1 MKRQVKTSVGRSVG
15 HSVSE
20 SVGEISAAS
29 ATTTPSSSF
38 QGLLDLFPA
47 VAPFVAYSLG
57 RRLTVNYSGPL
68 IRVRRSSDNAEQD
81 IRYVDSVSA
90 VLDTT
95 ALLDFAGAGDAFVVT
110 AYDQSGNAR
119 HWAQATADNQPQI
132 VATGAVSTMGTNLRP
147 CMQHSSADRLVSP
160 SISTGSGHVTVFAT
174 MRKTSD
180 PAYEVP
186 LIYGNVFAESNVWHI
201 ELFDQSIAWRPRR
214 VADAA
219 PLIWTSATATVSPF
233 DFTLVGIAH
242 TATGHRQL
250 SVNGRG
256 TLSST
261 GGSFTATASVFQESV
276 MRVGT
281 DAAGANAF
289 TGKTGEVIAFSAS
302 VSSTDIAA
310 NIMTFWG
317 IT

>member
-1 MKRQVKTSVGRSVG
+1 MKRQVKASVGRSVG
-15 HSVSE
+15 YSVSE
-20 SVGEISAAS
+20 SVGEISSS

-47 VAPFVAYSLG
+47 VTPFAAFSLG

-81 IRYVDSVSA
+81 IRYVDSISA

-95 ALLDFAGAGDAFVVT
+95 ALLNFVGAGNGLVT
-110 AYDQSGNAR
+110 TVYDQSGNAR
-119 HWAQATADNQPQI
+119 NWAQATASLQPPI
-132 VATGAVSTMGTNLRP
+132 VSGGVLSTFGANTRP
-147 CMQHSSADRLVSP
+147 GAQFGGADRLVTP

-174 MRKTSD
+174 MRKTND

-186 LIYGNVFAESNVWHI
+186 LVYGNVFSESYVWHI
-201 ELFDQSIAWRPRR
+201 ELFDQSIAWRPRTS
-214 VADAA
+214 VDAA
-219 PLIWTSATATVSPF
+219 PQIWTSATATVTPF
-233 DFTLVGIAH
+233 DFTAVGTANI
-242 TATGHRQL
+242 ATGFRQY

-256 TLSST
+256 TISST
-261 GGSFTATASVFQESV
+261 GGSFTATASIFQDSV
-276 MRVGT
+276 LRVGT
-281 DAAGANAF
+281 DATNGNEF
-289 TGKTGEVIAFSAS
+289 TGKVGEVIAFSAS
-302 VSSTDIAA
+302 VSSTDIAT

>member
-1 MKRQVKTSVGRSVG
+1 
-15 HSVSE
+15 
-20 SVGEISAAS
+20 
-29 ATTTPSSSF
+29 
-38 QGLLDLFPA
+38 

-68 IRVRRSSDNAEQD
+68 IRVRRSSDNAELD
-81 IRYVDSVSA
+81 IRYVDSISA

-95 ALLDFAGAGDAFVVT
+95 ALLAFTGAGDGFVVT

-119 HWAQATADNQPQI
+119 DFSQATADNQPQI
-132 VATGAVSTMGTNLRP
+132 VFSGVMSTMGANLRP
-147 CMQHSSADRLVSP
+147 GMHHVSTDRLVSP

-174 MRKTSD
+174 MQKIGD
-180 PAYEVP
+180 PAYEIP
-186 LIYGNVFAESNVWHI
+186 LTYGNVFSEANTWHI
-201 ELFDQSIAWRPRR
+201 EMFDQSIAWRPRR
-214 VADAA
+214 AVDAA
-219 PLIWTSATATVSPF
+219 PLIWTSATATVTPF

-256 TLSST
+256 TLSSS
-261 GGSFTATASVFQESV
+261 GGSFTATASIFQDSIL
-276 MRVGT
+276 RVGV
-281 DAAGANAF
+281 DGASANPF
-289 TGKTGEVIAFSAS
+289 TGKTGEVIAFPAS
-302 VSSTDIAA
+302 VSSTDIAT